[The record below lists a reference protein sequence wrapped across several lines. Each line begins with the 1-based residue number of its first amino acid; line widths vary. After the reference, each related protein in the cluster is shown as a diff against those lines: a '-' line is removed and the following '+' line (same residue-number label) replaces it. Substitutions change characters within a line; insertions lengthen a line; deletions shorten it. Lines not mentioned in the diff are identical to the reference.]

1 MYSSP
6 TKTATAPVHAREMP
20 EKEDGT
26 APAASK
32 TKYVVMQ
39 NNESSAK
46 EEAVSE
52 VVDQLAS
59 LKVADV
65 GDPELWKPHP
75 PTEECPIC
83 FVPLPL
89 ADAGKTYWA
98 CCGNIICS
106 ACIAETARAE
116 RVINAKRAKKKQ
128 SPLAHTCP
136 FCRTEPKFSESN
148 YEKRMRNGDGQAAFT
163 LAYEYR
169 EGNARMNVPK
179 DFDKSLE
186 LLHHAADD
194 LGDSAAMMRLGGM
207 YSFGRDGVE
216 KDDTKGRKYLED
228 AVKEGN
234 VGARCL
240 LACFEDEN
248 GNIKLAIRH
257 WKLAAEAGHSFA
269 TEKLWAFFYKGALE
283 KAELEEMLRAHKEA
297 CDSMNSEER
306 KRDKLFE
313 ELQWLR
319 EVTEKTTKAQND
331 LALFMLLRSY
341 YIGEINA
348 KQLKA
353 AMIAHQ
359 NGNLTFGQNGIL
371 TVGPVSIRY
380 R

>member
-1 MYSSP
+1 MPSNAPQNDADVSAVDGQLATLEIPEGQAKIRSTDSS
-6 TKTATAPVHAREMP
+6 EDG
-20 EKEDGT
+20 DGT
-26 APAASK
+26 ARPTEDS
-32 TKYVVMQ
+32 
-39 NNESSAK
+39 
-46 EEAVSE
+46 
-52 VVDQLAS
+52 DQVL
-59 LKVADV
+59 
-65 GDPELWKPHP
+65 DPELWKPHP
-75 PTEECPIC
+75 PTEDCPVC

-89 ADAGKTYWA
+89 SENKSTSWV
-98 CCGNIICS
+98 CCGKLICNGC
-106 ACIAETARAE
+106 AAENMRAE
-116 RVINAKRAKKKQ
+116 RVINAKRAKKKLP
-128 SPLAHTCP
+128 PLDHACP
-136 FCRTEPKFSESN
+136 FCRSTLKTTKSQFEELIRKGDGRTAYNLAFK
-148 YEKRMRNGDGQAAFT
+148 YRNGD
-163 LAYEYR
+163 
-169 EGNARMNVPK
+169 ARSNIPK
-179 DFDKSLE
+179 DEAKALE
-186 LLHHAADD
+186 LIHHAADD
-194 LGDSAAMMRLGGM
+194 LGFPVAMKELGRM
-207 YSFGRDGVE
+207 YSFGGDGVE
-216 KDDTKGRKYLED
+216 KDDKRGRKYLED
-228 AVKEGN
+228 AVKKGN
-234 VGARCL
+234 VGSRCL
-240 LACFEDEN
+240 LACFEDDN

-319 EVTEKTTKAQND
+319 RVTEKTTNAQND

-353 AMIAHQ
+353 AMKAHQ